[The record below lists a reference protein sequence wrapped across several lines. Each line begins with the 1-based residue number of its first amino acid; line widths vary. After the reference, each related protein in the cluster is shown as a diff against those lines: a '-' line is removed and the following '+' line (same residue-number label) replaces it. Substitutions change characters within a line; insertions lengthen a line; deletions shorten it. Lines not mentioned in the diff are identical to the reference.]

1 MLVITIT
8 GILPF
13 DYFASIFIYMT
24 VTLISMFGVL
34 SIFSSK

>member
-8 GILPF
+8 GDPAF
-13 DYFASIFIYMT
+13 DYFSTLFIYMT
-24 VTLISMFGVL
+24 ITLISMFGIL

>member
-8 GILPF
+8 GDPAF
-13 DYFASIFIYMT
+13 DYFSTLFIYMT
-24 VTLISMFGVL
+24 ITLISMFGVL